1 MPTRK
6 QLVSFPELHLGLQS
20 TSYLAG
26 EKITR
31 KLRRNMLL
39 DDYPIRHLMTSG
51 SFRMAFPEAI
61 ALDEINSAG
70 MIFPA
75 ADKAAKLFTV
85 EAIVDSEYYCILPD
99 NKFSVTFTLAA
110 LEAGGT
116 AKVPKGGIA
125 FVFGAHEVDGKP
137 RDALSVLA
145 CVNSGVTITASGGV
159 QIVTFFAEAI
169 P

>member
-39 DDYPIRHLMTSG
+39 DDYPIRHLVTRG
-51 SFRMAFPEAI
+51 SFLRAFLES
-61 ALDEINSAG
+61 DEKDRINPAG
-70 MIFPA
+70 TIFPGE
-75 ADKAAKLFTV
+75 DTQAKLFTV
-85 EAIVDSEYYCILPD
+85 EAIEDSEYYCILPD

-137 RDALSVLA
+137 QADLSVLA
-145 CVNSGVTITASGGV
+145 CVNSDATITTGGGV